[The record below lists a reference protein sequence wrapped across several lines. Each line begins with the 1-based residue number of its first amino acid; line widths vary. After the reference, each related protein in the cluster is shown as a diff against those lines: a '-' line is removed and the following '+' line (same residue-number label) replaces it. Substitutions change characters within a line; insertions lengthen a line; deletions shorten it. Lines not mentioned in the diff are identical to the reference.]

1 MWDQPSRGSKNPVT
15 PCDSMNEWSSM
26 MLWSLIVPSTYPS
39 IHSSY
44 YYVIENKAFSKKKI
58 SASKL
63 SKCCASAGRRGMTAV
78 LCRKFP
84 SAVERLKPA
93 EVRLQV
99 QICIDHGQREI
110 GTYRTA
116 SVHATMTTCHSHA
129 VTSSSRMDSISCA
142 NHPVDHDQ
150 VQVISFP
157 PYQIGTTLPHFC
169 GEKGA

>member
-1 MWDQPSRGSKNPVT
+1 MCMWDQPSRGSKNPVT

-44 YYVIENKAFSKKKI
+44 YYVVENKAFSKKKI

-99 QICIDHGQREI
+99 QSDMHRSWSARNRHIPYSVCARYHDNVSQPCSNLFVSYGQHLLR
-110 GTYRTA
+110 
-116 SVHATMTTCHSHA
+116 
-129 VTSSSRMDSISCA
+129 
-142 NHPVDHDQ
+142 
-150 VQVISFP
+150 
-157 PYQIGTTLPHFC
+157 
-169 GEKGA
+169 